1 MPTLTIHP
9 FATTQFATSSP
20 AVEET
25 AYRIAQEAITN
36 AVKHGHARSIVVT
49 LKRTRS
55 SVTLAVADN
64 GNGLPR
70 DVRTVQGMGLRIMQ
84 YRADTIGASLSFERA
99 NRRGTIVLCKFQAP

>member
-1 MPTLTIHP
+1 MR
-9 FATTQFATSSP
+9 SSTGTP
-20 AVEET
+20 AP
-25 AYRIAQEAITN
+25 
-36 AVKHGHARSIVVT
+36 IVVS
-49 LKRTRS
+49 LSRARS

-99 NRRGTIVLCKFQAP
+99 NRKGTIVLCKFQALVI